1 MIAMSG
7 PARDRARAA
16 FVAVGLTTLACIT
29 SVTRV
34 VRAAPSETG
43 ESPQFRLAYQ
53 STLESCP
60 NAPAFLGAIRARTE
74 RPRLAGPN
82 EEAVTFG
89 VTMSGEAS
97 GGVIGRLE
105 IREIDGSRQER
116 MVEGRSCAEVARAL
130 ALVVALYLDPDAAT
144 GPEPERVPEP
154 GPAAPSA
161 PVAPRKEAPSLP
173 ATESAIRV
181 AGGGAL
187 GGLGGVGPSI
197 APFLTAFLE
206 ATYRG
211 RGPQSWLRPSARLG
225 IELAT
230 TAAEV
235 GPGSQRY
242 LLAAGVARLCPVR
255 VPLPERFR
263 AAPCGGMMI
272 GVHRGT
278 SDGIPNARAQDRSWL
293 TPATTLVVGFDVSH
307 DVTIELEG
315 GALFPLV
322 RTRFFLGP
330 NLTLFR
336 APPVAGTASAAVV
349 VRFW

>member
-1 MIAMSG
+1 MFR
-7 PARDRARAA
+7 PARDRARPA

-34 VRAAPSETG
+34 VRAAEVETG
-43 ESPQFRLAYQ
+43 ESPQFHLAYQ
-53 STLESCP
+53 TKLESCP

-74 RPRLAGPN
+74 RPRLAGPG
-82 EEAVTFG
+82 EEAVTFA
-89 VTMSGEAS
+89 VTISGEAA
-97 GGVIGRLE
+97 GPVIGRLE
-105 IREIDGSRQER
+105 IREIEGSRQQR
-116 MVEGRSCAEVARAL
+116 TVEGPSCAEVAKAL
-130 ALVVALYLDPDAAT
+130 ALIVALYLDPDAAT

-154 GPAAPSA
+154 GPAPPSA
-161 PVAPRKEAPSLP
+161 PRKQSSPPLP
-173 ATESAIRV
+173 PTESAIRV
-181 AGGGAL
+181 GGGGAL
-187 GGLGGVGPSI
+187 GALGGVGPSI
-197 APFLTAFLE
+197 APFLTAFVE

-211 RGPQSWLRPSARLG
+211 PGPLSWLRPSARLG

-235 GPGSQRY
+235 GPGSERY
-242 LLAAGVARLCPVR
+242 FLAAGVARLCPVR

-263 AAPCGGMMI
+263 VAPCGGMMM

-278 SDGIPNARAQDRSWL
+278 SDGVPNGRAQDRAWL

-307 DVTIELEG
+307 DVAFELEG

-322 RTRFFLGP
+322 PTRFFLGP
-330 NLTLFR
+330 DLTLFR